1 MLVYTLA
8 GQDNLAAVSVV
19 QAVLFVLATLELYV
33 LAVLVLRQGWVALH
47 LGLLVGTNLSLLSY
61 IKPLM
66 SEALALWLLVSLAL
80 AVALFI
86 YTLHVRF
93 LWLMTVIT
101 LVLFLTRP
109 EWIYLPLPLFGYL
122 LLLAARYGGVRR
134 VLSHVLLSLILLY
147 TILGNYAYINT
158 VQNGFPGVTIATN
171 ILAFGKVLQYDMQD
185 EAPPQYRA
193 ARQLVD
199 GYLARSIK
207 DPYYIRDHELA
218 LSRDVALMVIRDIT
232 SPSRRCYCWWSGAHC

>member
-1 MLVYTLA
+1 
-8 GQDNLAAVSVV
+8 
-19 QAVLFVLATLELYV
+19 
-33 LAVLVLRQGWVALH
+33 
-47 LGLLVGTNLSLLSY
+47 
-61 IKPLM
+61 
-66 SEALALWLLVSLAL
+66 
-80 AVALFI
+80 

-185 EAPPQYRA
+185 EAPPQYRT

-199 GYLARSIK
+199 GYLARGIK

-218 LSRDVALMVIRDIT
+218 LSRDYDALAGAYAQAIIEGH
-232 SPSRRCYCWWSGAHC
+232 SGEFLAKSVPLAFSSLTGFYYYESQ